1 MDFQYYKDLIDFAS
15 ENSKMLDIFQFVERV
30 HTLSDCKKDECGIG
44 TYLACLKGVLLYPE
58 KSYED

>member
-30 HTLSDCKKDECGIG
+30 HTLSDCKKDE
-44 TYLACLKGVLLYPE
+44 
-58 KSYED
+58 